1 MVLLNK
7 IREGQRR
14 TREKLSN
21 VIEWFNRIVLDTE
34 FYDTRYGVKGAF
46 VWRPY
51 GMKVRRNVEG
61 IIRRLLDESGHQEV
75 LFPTFIPYEYFSKES
90 QHIRGFE
97 KEVFWVTRGL
107 AEGESRLVLRPTSET
122 AIMPMFKLWI
132 KDHTDLPYKIYQ
144 IVSVFRA
151 ETKMTHPMIRLRE
164 VSMFKEA
171 HTAHANRED
180 AERQVKEAVEIY
192 KKFFD
197 ALCIPYLI
205 SERPEW
211 DKFAGAVYTIA
222 FDTLLHDGKTLQ
234 IGTVHYLGTNFSKV
248 FEVTYLTP
256 GGSHEYVHTTS
267 YGISE
272 RVIAAMLILHGDDRG
287 LLIPPTV
294 APIHVVIVPIYY
306 SEEEKRVV
314 LKEAGEIKRELIENG
329 LNAHLDDR
337 EDKTPG
343 WKFNHWEMMGVPLR
357 VELGA
362 RDIKEGVVTLARR
375 DTFEK
380 YAVRRSELV
389 DAVRKLLDDIVENIR
404 AEAWGFLKSHVHY
417 AEEVDQARRLIDA
430 GNIVVVPWN
439 GRDEC
444 GLKIQELLGA
454 DALGIP
460 VDDRAD
466 VGGQDLR
473 DLACGDRASYWLRL
487 SRRY

>member
-1 MVLLNK
+1 MALLTK
-7 IREGQRR
+7 VREGQPR

-21 VIEWFNRIVLDTE
+21 VIEWFNRIILDAE
-34 FYDTRYGVKGAF
+34 IYDTRYGVKGAF

-51 GMKVRRNVEG
+51 GMKIRRNVEG
-61 IIRRLLDESGHQEV
+61 TIRRLLDETSHYEV
-75 LFPTFIPYEYFSKES
+75 LFPTLIPYEYFSKEA
-90 QHIRGFE
+90 QHIKGFE

-107 AEGESRLVLRPTSET
+107 TEGESRLVLRPTSET

-132 KDHTDLPYKIYQ
+132 KDHTDLPYRVYQ

-171 HTAHANRED
+171 HTAHADRED
-180 AERQVKEAVEIY
+180 AERQVREAVEIY

-197 ALCIPYLI
+197 TLCVPYLI
-205 SERPEW
+205 SKRPEW

-222 FDTLLHDGKTLQ
+222 FDTLLHDGRTLQ
-234 IGTVHYLGTNFSKV
+234 IGTVHYLGTNFSRV

-256 GGSHEYVHTTS
+256 RGDHEYVHTTS

-287 LLIPPTV
+287 LLIPPPV
-294 APIHVVIVPIYY
+294 VPIHAVIVPIYY
-306 SEEEKRVV
+306 NEEERQVV
-314 LKEAGEIKRELIENG
+314 LREANEIRRELVDNG
-329 LNAHLDDR
+329 LRIHLDDR

-343 WKFNHWEMMGVPLR
+343 WKFNYWEMMGVPLR
-357 VELGA
+357 IELGI
-362 RDIKEGVVTLARR
+362 RDINEGVVTLARR
-375 DTFEK
+375 DTLEK
-380 YAVRRSELV
+380 YVVKRADLV
-389 DAVRKLLDDIVENIR
+389 DAVRGLLNDIIENIR
-404 AEAWGFLKSHVHY
+404 AEAWEFLRSHVY
-417 AEEVDQARRLIDA
+417 FVEKIDEARRLLEG
-430 GNIVVVPWN
+430 GNVVIVPWN

-444 GLKIQELLGA
+444 GLKIQEVLDA

-473 DLACGDRASYWLRL
+473 DLACDDRASYWLRL